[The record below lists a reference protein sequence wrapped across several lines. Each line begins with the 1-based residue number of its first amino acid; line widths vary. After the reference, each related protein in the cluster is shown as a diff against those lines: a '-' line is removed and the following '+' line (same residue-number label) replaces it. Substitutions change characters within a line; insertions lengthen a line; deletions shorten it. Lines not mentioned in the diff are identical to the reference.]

1 MCNERRPAGS
11 PLFLYIPA
19 DKDIGK
25 EYSLEVQDVIDKI
38 NTSYNIDKV
47 NKIWGENHEEKRK
60 KIFWGNVLRIPLRV
74 FLGFSIIYFS
84 PFIINLPTIIKSP
97 EKVDSVLWAL
107 IRTFFNSPYYI
118 FDLRIGIIASIASLL
133 LSLFVS
139 VGKFAD
145 GAGGINGEARRAA
158 YRQFARV
165 VGYIVF
171 CVFVIVFWHGLLAG
185 YFQGVSYAPEF
196 FGDWANGPGWGKQVV
211 PPDIKLERYA
221 DMPLW
226 ILLFFAWFTLSSSLM
241 LTYNERDILVK
252 YASVLRR
259 VKNASSLQDMSS
271 ELAYRIIYKE
281 NVNTKKGLS
290 ISGRADNNDM
300 QDESDSSIAD
310 FNGFNSIFL
319 RSREYIGFSVK
330 GVAWAYF
337 SGVEG
342 VKIIVLWLVA
352 VLVSLTFPSG
362 RGGMFIVLVTL
373 LFVSCLFSSISLNT
387 RLFSEICKFNVSGL
401 KSGRLKFFERCKFYG
416 LTVFNVAMIWIV
428 TSMISIYVVEV
439 FIMEI
444 AELFSGCC
452 TSWDSYGDLPV
463 FAFLLINLLFACFV
477 AHLMN
482 KEIRCIIRNIVDK
495 RTYKYFSGEIE
506 EMIEGNRGSDK
517 GQNGVDCILTSYVYC
532 LIKNISEIYSE
543 YKYESESVG

>member
-1 MCNERRPAGS
+1 MK
-11 PLFLYIPA
+11 I
-19 DKDIGK
+19 
-25 EYSLEVQDVIDKI
+25 QDVIDEV
-38 NTSYNIDKV
+38 NEAQGIDEV
-47 NKIWGENHEEKRK
+47 NKVWGEKHEEKRK
-60 KIFWGNVLRIPLRV
+60 NIFWDNVIIIPLRV
-74 FLGFSIIYFS
+74 FIGFSLIYFS
-84 PFIINLPTIIKSP
+84 PLFVNFPNLIMSP
-97 EKVDSVLWAL
+97 GNMKYEL
-107 IRTFFNSPYYI
+107 IGMVRLFFNSPYYI
-118 FDLRIGIIASIASLL
+118 FDLRLGIIASIASLL

-145 GAGGINGEARRAA
+145 SENGVNGEARRAA
-158 YRQFARV
+158 YRQFARI
-165 VGYIVF
+165 VGYVVFIVF
-171 CVFVIVFWHGLLAG
+171 VTVFWHGLLAG
-185 YFQGVSYAPEF
+185 YLQGTSYAPAIL
-196 FGDWANGPGWGKQVV
+196 GDWSNGPGWGKMIVSL
-211 PPDIKLERYA
+211 DMNLARYA

-290 ISGRADNNDM
+290 ILGRADNNDM

-310 FNGFNSIFL
+310 FNGFNSIFR

-330 GVAWAYF
+330 GVVWAYF

-362 RGGMFIVLVTL
+362 RGGVFIVLVTL
-373 LFVSCLFSSISLNT
+373 LFVLCLFSSISLNT
-387 RLFSEICKFNVSGL
+387 RLFSEIFKFNVSGL

-416 LTVFNVAMIWIV
+416 LTVFNVAMIWVI

-444 AELFSGCC
+444 AELFSGCY

-506 EMIEGNRGSDK
+506 EMIESNRGSEK
-517 GQNGVDCILTSYVYC
+517 GQNGVDCMLTSYVYC